1 MGVRAAWW
9 AAEENILGRISL
21 LGRCQN
27 PAVGGRWLA
36 DKQELPAEYIAP
48 SGCDQQ
54 QDHLAC
60 VLASYCICHFIKIFL
75 YAFHTTQQEPHRDT
89 TQIHTKKTTTT
100 TR

>member
-9 AAEENILGRISL
+9 AAEEENILGRILL

-36 DKQELPAEYIAP
+36 HKQELPAEYIVP

-60 VLASYCICHFIKIFL
+60 VASYCICNFFKFFL
-75 YAFHTTQQEPHRDT
+75 LCLSL
-89 TQIHTKKTTTT
+89 
-100 TR
+100 